1 MKYRLAI
8 TSYSISKYAHL
19 ITRKYSSKVPLTP
32 VITLEKKEQEKVK
45 VDANTISLLERLSL
59 VKCDTAEGVKVLE
72 DSITFA
78 NKILHINTDNVE
90 PLYSVLENENLYLRE
105 DKITQGGCQK
115 EILRN
120 AAVTEDDYFV
130 APPGNIPLHEITTT
144 PGLFSVNDVKHED
157 DNTHANISASFN
169 WGHWT
174 VETVKMSSSKKDS
187 KNSTLLCCSTSL
199 EKSLITLLL
208 DATTNS
214 TKEEYLRLHNK
225 MAPYKISFALSHTEK
240 THVSSLQELATQI
253 YYKLL
258 SNKISAWLPNFSLPF
273 EPQIK
278 ENLQMGATYTA
289 ILSEPTLSTGI
300 FHLMNSSTMLKEQ
313 VHVADF
319 VNYAAL
325 LCGNRI

>member
-1 MKYRLAI
+1 MRKQIEKILKLQNFFIIKSSSKNNVTYSLNKSSQLVLHNVYKNWLQSIYAKSQQNFPVYLSQKI
-8 TSYSISKYAHL
+8 SDLKAKKSNSSYGYIDHCLPKQVNEISIEYDSENFIIRKDSQLKFTL
-19 ITRKYSSKVPLTP
+19 IIPQEDVMQYFIQWQRYRKYWWSS
-32 VITLEKKEQEKVK
+32 
-45 VDANTISLLERLSL
+45 
-59 VKCDTAEGVKVLE
+59 
-72 DSITFA
+72 
-78 NKILHINTDNVE
+78 
-90 PLYSVLENENLYLRE
+90 
-105 DKITQGGCQK
+105 
-115 EILRN
+115 
-120 AAVTEDDYFV
+120 
-130 APPGNIPLHEITTT
+130 ITTT